1 MNSHNVK
8 DALQQLDSF
17 LAASNQSWL
26 FGAGISVDA
35 KIPLM
40 YPLTDRVLALAA
52 ESGSDCLKLLLPFI
66 KGELAEDSHIEH
78 YLSHLGDYIAL
89 AERKADKQLALG
101 PEQVSLDFMRQA
113 HVEVLKLIADTVRY
127 GYKKGATSEED
138 EIGNLESP
146 IVDVS
151 THLDFISALFLSSQG
166 VANRRRAVRLFTTN
180 YDTLLED
187 ALALNCIPY
196 WDGFSGGAVAF
207 KKFKYGDSEPA
218 EGYQAHLVK
227 LHGSIDWYSGPEGKI
242 WRVRDRDLYP
252 QKESRV
258 LIYPQSTKY
267 IATQRDPFAGQFE
280 LLRHALTFTK
290 DHVFITCGYSF
301 GDEHIN
307 QEIELSFEN
316 PDCRSTLVAFV
327 KEPNDL
333 LRRWQSSVWSN
344 RLYVVSE
351 SGLYRGNSKL
361 VEPSQGNSLGWWTF
375 QGLIAT
381 LKDGAEAQLV

>member
-1 MNSHNVK
+1 MSSHDAK
-8 DALQQLDSF
+8 DALQQLDSL

-26 FGAGISVDA
+26 FGAGISFDA
-35 KIPLM
+35 NIPLM
-40 YPLTDRVLALAA
+40 YPLTERVLSLA
-52 ESGSDCLKLLLPFI
+52 EQSGSDCLKALLSHV
-66 KGELAEDSHIEH
+66 KDELSPEAHIEH

-89 AERKADKQLALG
+89 TERKADNQLAFG
-101 PEQVSLDFMRQA
+101 TEQVSLEDMRLA
-113 HVEVLKLIADTVRY
+113 HTEVLRLIADTVRY
-127 GYKKGATSEED
+127 GYKKGVNPGED

-151 THLDFISALFLSSQG
+151 KHLDFINALFLSSQG

-242 WRVRDRDLYP
+242 WRVRERDLYP

-280 LLRHALTFTK
+280 LLRRALTFTK

-327 KEPNDL
+327 KESNEL

-351 SGLYRGNSKL
+351 SGLYRGNNKL
-361 VEPSQGNSLGWWTF
+361 AEPSQGNSLGWWTF